1 MVHHRTPKSIVVA
14 VNAAVKPPADASNV
28 IAVIA
33 ESNSE
38 TGWANWSALATSLAD
53 IAEEIM
59 APCDAFCRRI
69 RVRRT
74 PDERYVS

>member
-38 TGWANWSALATSLAD
+38 SGWVDWSGLATLVSELAFAVKQSAD
-53 IAEEIM
+53 
-59 APCDAFCRRI
+59 
-69 RVRRT
+69 RVMC
-74 PDERYVS
+74 V